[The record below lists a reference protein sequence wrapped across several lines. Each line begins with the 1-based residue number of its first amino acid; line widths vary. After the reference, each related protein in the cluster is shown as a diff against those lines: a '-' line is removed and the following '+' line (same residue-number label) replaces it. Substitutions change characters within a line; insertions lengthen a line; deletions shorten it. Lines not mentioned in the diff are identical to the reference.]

1 MSMSSYLISHNHSLY
16 ILLTGTRNMT
26 DIRKIIGAKYLKP
39 NYQENV
45 DRLMPF
51 WKEHTH
57 THNNQKKYEP
67 IVKRLKPFLK
77 EQEGSIKYQTD
88 IKQETTTPV
97 MGGKISSQN
106 PYIKTP
112 SFDEKT
118 QTFKAYYDK
127 IGKKWTIGYGHTD
140 GVEPEDTATIN
151 QADAFLEEDGKRLIH
166 ETDNLLKQKYE
177 ISIFELPEPGQD
189 LVGDMGFNIG
199 PDKFTTEWPN
209 MLNALKNKD
218 WVTVSKEYTATN
230 TPERNK
236 ARFEKWIEPRLI
248 AEQSFQRWEDTQA
261 YNKLQPN
268 KEMKPLIENQ
278 QRADINLQQSKSD
291 KFEQSEQI
299 EKPND
304 AVNEDIFLQNTDVP
318 FVDRILNPENYIKP
332 KEQIDSEGRSFIET
346 HRMSAHKGFVFPT
359 VVIEDN
365 KYIDLIDRY
374 KGNIDDVLDYNKKT
388 GNIIMFPSDEE
399 AQNFSINY
407 KDIPSAQK
415 FNEYYTPDHSKF
427 EQQDKKESLKKQ
439 KIVYDTMPDLVNAIQ
454 TQQIPKEKI
463 KGFVTDAASSKLL
476 SEIGERIHV
485 PEFIENLGID
495 VEVKGKD
502 KFAIK
507 GKGITYKHEPGE
519 QSVSGKGFTYT
530 QTDEQ
535 KRLEKKFGKEGG
547 ITGSVGISKSDFGDE
562 KTIGG
567 QINIPTDKIF
577 RRRKRK

>member
-16 ILLTGTRNMT
+16 VLLTGTGKTM
-26 DIRKIIGAKYLKP
+26 DIRQTVGKTFLKP

-45 DRLMPF
+45 DRLIPF
-51 WKEHTH
+51 W
-57 THNNQKKYEP
+57 
-67 IVKRLKPFLK
+67 K
-77 EQEGSIKYQTD
+77 EQEGSIKYQTN

-140 GVEPEDTATIN
+140 GVEKEDTATIN

-166 ETDNLLKQKYE
+166 LTDNLLKQKYG
-177 ISIFELPEPGQD
+177 ISISELPEPGQD

-248 AEQSFQRWEDTQA
+248 AEQSF
-261 YNKLQPN
+261 K
-268 KEMKPLIENQ
+268 
-278 QRADINLQQSKSD
+278 SK
-291 KFEQSEQI
+291 Q
-299 EKPND
+299 
-304 AVNEDIFLQNTDVP
+304 
-318 FVDRILNPENYIKP
+318 
-332 KEQIDSEGRSFIET
+332 
-346 HRMSAHKGFVFPT
+346 
-359 VVIEDN
+359 
-365 KYIDLIDRY
+365 
-374 KGNIDDVLDYNKKT
+374 
-388 GNIIMFPSDEE
+388 
-399 AQNFSINY
+399 
-407 KDIPSAQK
+407 
-415 FNEYYTPDHSKF
+415 F

-439 KIVYDTMPDLVNAIQ
+439 KIVYENLPTLIQSIQ
-454 TQQIPKEKI
+454 TKNIP
-463 KGFVTDAASSKLL
+463 TDQMTDYIGAYASSELYKKI
-476 SEIGERIHV
+476 EDKV
-485 PEFIENLGID
+485 PQIVKDLG
-495 VEVKGKD
+495 VKGK
-502 KFAIK
+502 IK
-507 GKGITYKHEPGE
+507 NLDEYEVETLGFKYKQKQGE

-547 ITGSVGISKSDFGDE
+547 ITGSVGISKSKFGDE

>member
-1 MSMSSYLISHNHSLY
+1 
-16 ILLTGTRNMT
+16 MT
-26 DIRKIIGAKYLKP
+26 DIKNIVAAKYLKP

-51 WKEHTH
+51 WKE
-57 THNNQKKYEP
+57 
-67 IVKRLKPFLK
+67 
-77 EQEGSIKYQTD
+77 QEGNIKYQTN

-166 ETDNLLKQKYE
+166 ETDNLLKEKYQ
-177 ISIFELPEPGQD
+177 ISIFDLPESGQD

-199 PDKFTTEWPN
+199 PDKFTTVWSN

-248 AEQSFQRWEDTQA
+248 AEQSF
-261 YNKLQPN
+261 K
-268 KEMKPLIENQ
+268 
-278 QRADINLQQSKSD
+278 SK
-291 KFEQSEQI
+291 Q
-299 EKPND
+299 
-304 AVNEDIFLQNTDVP
+304 
-318 FVDRILNPENYIKP
+318 
-332 KEQIDSEGRSFIET
+332 
-346 HRMSAHKGFVFPT
+346 
-359 VVIEDN
+359 
-365 KYIDLIDRY
+365 
-374 KGNIDDVLDYNKKT
+374 
-388 GNIIMFPSDEE
+388 
-399 AQNFSINY
+399 
-407 KDIPSAQK
+407 
-415 FNEYYTPDHSKF
+415 F
-427 EQQDKKESLKKQ
+427 EQQDKKESLEKQ
-439 KIVYDTMPDLVNAIQ
+439 KIVYDTMPDLANAIQ
-454 TQQIPKEKI
+454 TQEIPKEKI
-463 KGFVTDAASSKLL
+463 KGFVTEAASSKLL

-495 VEVKGKD
+495 VDVKGKD
-502 KFAIK
+502 EFAIK
-507 GKGITYKHEPGE
+507 GKGLTYK
-519 QSVSGKGFTYT
+519 QDQDTKSISGKGLTYT
-530 QTDEQ
+530 DTPYDQSLVKE
-535 KRLEKKFGKEGG
+535 FGKEGG
-547 ITGSVGISKSDFGDE
+547 VTGSVGISKSDFGDE

-577 RRRKRK
+577 RRKKRK